1 MPCVD
6 TMVTVSDEIAK
17 FIEQTR
23 LGFVAT
29 VTPSNKPNISP
40 KGSIIRATGEQIA
53 FADIRSPNTV
63 ADLASNSAIEVSVIN
78 PIVRRGYL
86 FAGTGKVLRRGSQFD
101 ELMARFLSRGIKN
114 VINTIVVI
122 DVEEI
127 QEVRS
132 PMYDLGYTEEQI
144 KKVWT
149 DNYVS

>member
-1 MPCVD
+1 
-6 TMVTVSDEIAK
+6 MVTVSDEIAK

-29 VTPSNKPNISP
+29 VTPDNKPNISP
-40 KGSIIRATGEQIA
+40 KGSIIRAADGQIA
-53 FADIRSPNTV
+53 FADIRSPDTV
-63 ADLASNSAIEVSVIN
+63 SNLASNSAVEVSVIN

-86 FAGTGKVLRRGSQFD
+86 FAGTGRVLKGGLQFD
-101 ELMARFLSRGIKN
+101 KLMARFLSRGIKN

-127 QEVRS
+127 KEVRS

-144 KKVWT
+144 KKVWV
-149 DNYVS
+149 DNYAS